1 MTWLLAALLASA
13 QPAAVSKA
21 AAQPASKPTQS
32 QSLRIRS
39 ATSDIDRGA
48 GVVLLEGDVDVEHSD
63 GYGLRADRVYLFLTA
78 SNELSRIVA
87 SGNVVLT
94 NAARSAT
101 CPLAT
106 YRRARREVEM
116 FGDEAGA
123 YARLV
128 ELGEQ
133 RRELEGR
140 RIRFWLDAEQVEV
153 DGPRITVCKPGEG
166 AGK

>member
-1 MTWLLAALLASA
+1 MTCLLAALLAAA
-13 QPAAVSKA
+13 QPAAATNA
-21 AAQPASKPTQS
+21 APATV

-48 GVVLLEGDVDVEHSD
+48 GVVLLEGDVDVAHSD
-63 GYGLRADRVYLFLTA
+63 GYGMRADKVYLFLTA

-94 NAARSAT
+94 NATRSAT
-101 CPLAT
+101 SPLAT
-106 YRRARREVEM
+106 YRRDLREFEM
-116 FGDEAGA
+116 FGDGDGA

-128 ELGEQ
+128 EEGEQ

-140 RIRFWLDAEQVEV
+140 RIRFWLDTEQVEV
-153 DGPRITVCKPGEG
+153 DEPRITVSKTGKEPG
-166 AGK
+166 K